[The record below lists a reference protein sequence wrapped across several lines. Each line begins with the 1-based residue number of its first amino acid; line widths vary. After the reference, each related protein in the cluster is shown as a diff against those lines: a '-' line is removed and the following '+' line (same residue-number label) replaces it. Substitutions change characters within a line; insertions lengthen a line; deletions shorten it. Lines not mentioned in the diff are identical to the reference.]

1 MTFIVTTDFELNKVA
16 APNLPL
22 SPRDYDAQYFD
33 QLLNVLRLYFNRL
46 DALTGQLQTDGA
58 IDPRL
63 IDCPNGLFFN
73 TADQTLAVINT
84 AYPVVFNTTYLNNS
98 VSVVSS
104 SRITVTVGGVYN
116 IQYTGQV
123 LTTSGSAKTLY
134 LWIRRNGTNIGFST
148 RAYTLDVNN
157 SLSEITF
164 AFNIDLDADEYVEL
178 VVSKDSIGIQ
188 LEAQTASAPHPGIP
202 SSVLSVNF
210 IAPLPVPR
218 PTPP

>member
-1 MTFIVTTDFELNKVA
+1 MSRLQKTPPPA
-16 APNLPL
+16 LPYAVPAY
-22 SPRDYDAQYFD
+22 SPSYID
-33 QLLNVLRLYFNRL
+33 QLLKVLRLYFSRVSEVLNGI
-46 DALTGQLQTDGA
+46 TGTNGGQY
-58 IDPRL
+58 

-73 TADQTLAVINT
+73 TADQALAVINT
-84 AYPVVFNTTYLNNS
+84 AYPVVFDTTYLNNA

-116 IQYTGQV
+116 LQYTGQV

-134 LWIRRNGTNIGFST
+134 LWIRRNGTNIGLST

-178 VVSKDSIGIQ
+178 VVSKDALGIQ

-210 IAPLPVPR
+210 IAPLPSPR
-218 PTPP
+218 PTAP